1 MKKTLIIG
9 SLLACF
15 LMLMIPNVS
24 AVEYQT
30 VADANESYLMNE
42 IQNKKID
49 IQTLRNNIKN
59 INIRELREE
68 LHNINIHELREKM
81 LLELKNSDL
90 NEEQKAYITQ
100 FLNSG
105 LLLTII
111 IQGIIIPVILY
122 TISLVGSSVLPPV
135 LALLLG
141 LVIAIGVPKF
151 CIIPVLELIEE
162 ETGSVSLA
170 VIANIILFIIDFGLV
185 FTILNIRTFFLRSTI
200 LFIKLVD
207 KMYLAPIWSL
217 L

>member
-81 LLELKNSDL
+81 LLGLETSDL

-122 TISLVGSSVLPPV
+122 TISLVGPSVLPPV
-135 LALLLG
+135 LASLLG
-141 LVIAIGVPKF
+141 LVIAIGVPTF
-151 CIIPVLELIEE
+151 CLIPVIDLILE

-170 VIANIILFIIDFGLV
+170 VIAYNILFIIDFGLAI
-185 FTILNIRTFFLRSTI
+185 TILNIIR
-200 LFIKLVD
+200 
-207 KMYLAPIWSL
+207 PSL
-217 L
+217 

>member
-81 LLELKNSDL
+81 LLGLETSDL

-105 LLLTII
+105 LLSTII

-122 TISLVGSSVLPPV
+122 TIALVGSSVLP
-135 LALLLG
+135 LELSLLLA
-141 LVIAIGVPKF
+141 LVIAIGVPTF
-151 CIIPVLELIEE
+151 CLIPVIDLILE
-162 ETGSVSLA
+162 ETGSVLLA
-170 VIANIILFIIDFGLV
+170 SIAYIILFIIDFELA
-185 FTILNIRTFFLRSTI
+185 TNIFNIIR
-200 LFIKLVD
+200 
-207 KMYLAPIWSL
+207 PSL
-217 L
+217 

>member
-81 LLELKNSDL
+81 LLGLETSDL

-122 TISLVGSSVLPPV
+122 TIALVGSSVLPPD
-135 LALLLG
+135 LASLLG
-141 LVIAIGVPKF
+141 LVIAIGVPTF
-151 CIIPVLELIEE
+151 CLIPVMDLIKE
-162 ETGSVSLA
+162 ETGSYSLA
-170 VIANIILFIIDFGLV
+170 FIAYIILFIIDFELA
-185 FTILNIRTFFLRSTI
+185 TNIFNIIR
-200 LFIKLVD
+200 
-207 KMYLAPIWSL
+207 PSL
-217 L
+217 

>member
-81 LLELKNSDL
+81 LLELETSDL
-90 NEEQKAYITQ
+90 DEEQKAYITQ

-105 LLLTII
+105 LLLTIL

-122 TISLVGSSVLPPV
+122 TIDLVGYSVLPQV
-135 LALLLG
+135 LASLLG
-141 LVIAIGVPKF
+141 LVIAISVPMF
-151 CIIPVLELIEE
+151 CLIPVIDLILE
-162 ETGSVSLA
+162 ETGSFSLA
-170 VIANIILFIIDFGLV
+170 ITAYWLLFYIDIGLAIIISNIMG
-185 FTILNIRTFFLRSTI
+185 T
-200 LFIKLVD
+200 
-207 KMYLAPIWSL
+207 SL
-217 L
+217 

>member
-1 MKKTLIIG
+1 MNKKIVFG
-9 SLLACF
+9 SLLAVF
-15 LMLMIPNVS
+15 LMLMIPNVG

-135 LALLLG
+135 LTLLLG

-151 CIIPVLELIEE
+151 CIIPVLELIKE

-185 FTILNIRTFFLRSTI
+185 ITILNIIR
-200 LFIKLVD
+200 
-207 KMYLAPIWSL
+207 ASL
-217 L
+217 